1 MIAIIDYG
9 VGNLRSVQRAF
20 EYVGAETVIT
30 AHQEIIESAS
40 AVVLPGVGAFGKA
53 MSNLER
59 AGLADVIRQVIAEGH
74 PFLGICLGLQLLF
87 EESDEMGQHRGLGV
101 FGGQVKRF
109 EVGGRRHGYKVPQI
123 GWNQI
128 HIQRASPLLK
138 GVADGSYA
146 YFVHSYYVAPADP
159 EIVLATTDYE
169 IDYASI
175 IGQGSVFGIQFHPE
189 KSQAVGLRILRNF
202 AELVEGKVWSSFL
215 PLISVEES
223 VSAYVRDAPRRRL
236 SSPMIQ

>member
-1 MIAIIDYG
+1 MIVIIDYG
-9 VGNLRSVQRAF
+9 MGNLRSVQRAF
-20 EYVGAETVIT
+20 EYVGAEVVVTT
-30 AHQEIIESAS
+30 RRETIESAS
-40 AVVLPGVGAFGKA
+40 AAVLPGVGAFGKA
-53 MSNLER
+53 MSNLEQ
-59 AGLADVIRQVIAEGH
+59 AGLTDVIRQAIAEGR

-87 EESDEMGQHRGLGV
+87 EESDEMGQYRGLGV

-109 EVGGRRHGYKVPQI
+109 EVGLKVPQI

-128 HIQRASPLLK
+128 HIQRPSPLLE

-175 IGQGSVFGIQFHPE
+175 VGQGNVFGIQFHPE

-202 AELVEGKVWSSFL
+202 TTLVIARSGSDEAIPFL
-215 PLISVEES
+215 PSLEEIAS
-223 VSAYVRDAPRRRL
+223 LRS
-236 SSPMIQ
+236 Q

>member
-9 VGNLRSVQRAF
+9 MGNLRSVQRAF
-20 EYVGAETVIT
+20 DHVGAEAIVT
-30 AHQEIIESAS
+30 AHRETIESAS

-53 MSNLER
+53 MSNLQR
-59 AGLADVIRQVIAEGH
+59 AGLADVIRQVIAQGR

-87 EESDEMGQHRGLGV
+87 EESEEMGEHRGLGV

-109 EVGGRRHGYKVPQI
+109 EVDLKVPQI

-128 HIQRASPLLK
+128 HIQRANPLLE

-146 YFVHSYYVAPADP
+146 YFVHSYYVVPTDP
-159 EIVLATTDYE
+159 EIVLATTDYG

-175 IGQGSVFGIQFHPE
+175 IGRSNVFGIQFHPE

-202 AELVEGKVWSSFL
+202 TALVEGEL
-215 PLISVEES
+215 
-223 VSAYVRDAPRRRL
+223 
-236 SSPMIQ
+236 

>member
-9 VGNLRSVQRAF
+9 MGNLRSVQRAF
-20 EYVGAETVIT
+20 EYVGAEVVVT
-30 AHQEIIESAS
+30 AHRETIESAS

-53 MSNLER
+53 MSNLEQE
-59 AGLADVIRQVIAEGH
+59 GLTDVIRQVIAQGR

-87 EESDEMGQHRGLGV
+87 EDSDEMGQHKGLGV
-101 FGGQVKRF
+101 FGGKVKRF
-109 EVGGRRHGYKVPQI
+109 EVDLKVPQI

-128 HIQRASPLLK
+128 HIQQASRLLE

-146 YFVHSYYVAPADP
+146 YFVHSYYVVPADP
-159 EIVLATTDYE
+159 EIVLAATDYE

-175 IGQGSVFGIQFHPE
+175 IGQDNVFGIQFHPE

-202 AELVEGKVWSSFL
+202 TGLIEGEL
-215 PLISVEES
+215 
-223 VSAYVRDAPRRRL
+223 
-236 SSPMIQ
+236 